1 MAEQRTCLIIGAT
14 TGIGKETAERL
25 AKKGWNVIVT
35 GRNEK
40 KGNEVVATISQAG
53 GSASFHAVDV
63 TSHQSVIA
71 LHAYVAENHARLDAV
86 VNNAGMS
93 STFQAFHD
101 TPTED
106 MDLMYNINQRGTF
119 WCMQEQIK
127 MMLKQQKLGD
137 AGKKGTIVNMASMSG
152 LIGVPY
158 AAPYSSTKHA
168 IIGLTKSTALEYA
181 HEGIH
186 ISAVAPGVID
196 SGMPVLEESYNGGAY
211 TREQAAAMHPLNRLG
226 TCADVAKAVDFL
238 LENDFITGGVISVD
252 GGITAR

>member
-1 MAEQRTCLIIGAT
+1 MSAPRTCLIVGAT
-14 TGIGKETAERL
+14 TGIGKETAELL
-25 AKKGWNVIVT
+25 AKKGWHVIVT
-35 GRNEK
+35 GRNQD
-40 KGNEVVATISQAG
+40 KGNKNG
-53 GSASFHAVDV
+53 GSASFHPVDV
-63 TSHQSVIA
+63 TSKESVAA
-71 LHAYVAENHARLDAV
+71 LHKHISETHGRLDAA

-93 STFQAFHD
+93 STFQPFHT
-101 TPTED
+101 TPVED
-106 MDLMYNINQRGTF
+106 MDFMYNVNLKGTF
-119 WCMQEQIK
+119 FCMQEQIK
-127 MMLKQQKLGD
+127 MMLKQEKQGD
-137 AGKKGTIVNMASMSG
+137 AGKRGVIVNMSSMSG
-152 LIGVPY
+152 LIGVQY

-181 HEGIH
+181 TEGIF

-196 SGMPVLEESYNGGAY
+196 SGMPVLEESYKGGAY

>member
-1 MAEQRTCLIIGAT
+1 M
-14 TGIGKETAERL
+14 
-25 AKKGWNVIVT
+25 
-35 GRNEK
+35 
-40 KGNEVVATISQAG
+40 ATISQAG

-71 LHAYVAENHARLDAV
+71 LHAYVAETHARLDAV

-101 TPTED
+101 TLTED

-127 MMLKQQKLGD
+127 IMLKQQKLGD

-168 IIGLTKSTALEYA
+168 VRKLSSYHEIVPAADSSTRSSASPNQQPWSTHMKASTSPPSLLVSLTRGCRYWKRVTTVA
-181 HEGIH
+181 HTQE
-186 ISAVAPGVID
+186 
-196 SGMPVLEESYNGGAY
+196 N
-211 TREQAAAMHPLNRLG
+211 
-226 TCADVAKAVDFL
+226 KL
-238 LENDFITGGVISVD
+238 LLCTP
-252 GGITAR
+252 